1 VLLPLRP
8 PPCDDPEV
16 AAMLA
21 GLAAAA
27 DAPWCELDLTLD
39 GATAVYRYTNGRR
52 EGEGVTLEIAFPG
65 RFRAGLTLGT
75 TSQPRPGLERLAG
88 QLLDQLLLA
97 RRLQEQAAFLRSA
110 LDASDVAVLLF
121 DRSGAIVYAN
131 PSADRLLSHQ
141 TEAGLTVS
149 QCGGPPQPL
158 FNLLCSVVE
167 TLVSGSQGT
176 SGWDGSL
183 ALSDGTML
191 RCELVRVRPEGEAPT
206 SHPAVLAH
214 LHRASR
220 LPELGVDAF
229 AGSYG
234 LSPREAEVLRLLVL
248 GHAVNAIAER
258 LGISPHTVRDHVKN
272 LYRKTGSSSRN
283 ELLRRVAADTA
294 SAPLSR

>member
-1 VLLPLRP
+1 
-8 PPCDDPEV
+8 
-16 AAMLA
+16 MLG

-27 DAPWCELDLTLD
+27 DARWCELDLILD
-39 GATAVYRYTNGRR
+39 GATAVHRYTDGRR
-52 EGEGVTLEIAFPG
+52 DGDGVTLELTFPG

-75 TSQPRPGLERLAG
+75 TAQPGQGFERLAR

-121 DRSGAIVYAN
+121 DRGGAIVYAN

-149 QCGGPPQPL
+149 EGGEPPQPL
-158 FNLLCSVVE
+158 FNLLCTVVE
-167 TLVSGSQGT
+167 NLVAGAQDASSWQGN
-176 SGWDGSL
+176 L
-183 ALSDGTML
+183 ALSDGTRL

-206 SHPAVLAH
+206 AHPAVLAH
-214 LHRASR
+214 LHRASM

-229 AGSYG
+229 ADRHG

-248 GHAVNAIAER
+248 GHAVNAVAER

-283 ELLRRVAADTA
+283 ELLRQVASDTA
-294 SAPLSR
+294 TGLLAR